1 MTENQTEHTEIAA
14 EDSTMNQ
21 AADETPRT
29 AIRLGKTTYLVGM
42 HFKEDGKET
51 MNDKMIRMIREDVQ
65 SGNF

>member
-1 MTENQTEHTEIAA
+1 
-14 EDSTMNQ
+14 MNQ
-21 AADETPRT
+21 ASDETPRT